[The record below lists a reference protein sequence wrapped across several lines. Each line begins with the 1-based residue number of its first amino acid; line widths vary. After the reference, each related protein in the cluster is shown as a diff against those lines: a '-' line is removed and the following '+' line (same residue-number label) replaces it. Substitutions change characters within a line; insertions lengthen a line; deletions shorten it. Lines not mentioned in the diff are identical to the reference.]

1 MALTH
6 VGSSPVRVDGL
17 LKVSGTAPYLPAM
30 SRPGMLHMALV
41 RSRSAHG
48 RLVSIDTSKVKRLP
62 GVVLALSGAD
72 LERMPDV
79 DPWIGPAF
87 KDHPLLAI
95 GKVRFM
101 GEAVAAVVAESVE
114 AAREAA
120 ELVEVEVEELP
131 AIFDAREAAQP
142 G

>member
-17 LKVSGTAPYLPAM
+17 GKVSGTAPYLPAM
-30 SRPGMLHMALV
+30 SRPGMLHVALV
-41 RSRSAHG
+41 RSQSPHG
-48 RLVSIDTSKVKRLP
+48 RLVSVDTSKARRVP

-72 LERMPDV
+72 LERMPDL

-95 GKVRFM
+95 DKVRFV
-101 GEAVAAVVAESVE
+101 GEVVAAVAAESLAV
-114 AAREAA
+114 AREAA
-120 ELVEVEVEELP
+120 ALIEVEY
-131 AIFDAREAAQP
+131 D
-142 G
+142 